1 MVGKL
6 SDVVTQVVTLLKK
19 SIWDDGII
27 EPQVID
33 WVSLSRIAKEQ
44 GVASFVYDGA
54 RRLGIS
60 IPDEIGQQWKNHIT
74 ASIFQNERLLCS
86 QDVVIRSFER
96 AYINV
101 AVLKGSSAARYY
113 PQPELRALGDIDLL
127 INQSDIP
134 AAREMLLHEG
144 YKEDNHEHDFHISF
158 SKKGVTLEL
167 HEQVTVFPDTPGGQA
182 AQELAKGFLDRLDIG
197 SMCGYDFPVLSR
209 TDQAMSLLLHMVRH
223 MFEGGIGLRQL
234 CDWMVFVST
243 EGSHFADDVCPALKQ
258 CGLLTFAEV
267 STKACEQFLGLDHA
281 CCYWCNSVDE
291 HTCKLF
297 MDSVFRG
304 GNMGSANTDAMGSL
318 FTDEKSMGDKN
329 TSPIISF
336 IRKINRR
343 IYISFPFVERFKLL
357 LPVFWVYLPIRYFVR
372 SVLGLRPKKSLRK
385 VVGTAKKQRDL
396 FEELHLFEI

>member
-1 MVGKL
+1 MIL
-6 SDVVTQVVTLLKK
+6 SDEQQLMLGLLKK
-19 SIWDDGII
+19 SLWDISF
-27 EPQVID
+27 ELASSTSFQLLPQ
-33 WVSLSRIAKEQ
+33 IAKEQ
-44 GVASFVYDGA
+44 GVTSFVYDGA
-54 RRLGIS
+54 RRTGIT
-60 IPDEIGQQWKNHIT
+60 IPDEIEQQWRKHIT
-74 ASIFQNERLLCS
+74 ASIFQNERLLMA
-86 QDVVIRSFER
+86 QDAVLRSFER
-96 AYINV
+96 TNIPV

-127 INQSDIP
+127 INKNDIP
-134 AAREMLLHEG
+134 TARELLLHEG
-144 YKEDNHEHDFHISF
+144 YKENAHEHDFHISF

-182 AQELAKGFLDRLDIG
+182 AQEIAKGFLEHLDIG

-209 TDQAMSLLLHMVRH
+209 TDQALSLLLHIVRH

-243 EGSHFADDVCPALKQ
+243 EGSHFEDDVCPVLKR

-267 STKACEQFLGLDHA
+267 STKACEQYLGLDHA
-281 CCYWCNSVDE
+281 CCCWCNSVDE

-329 TSPIISF
+329 TSPVISF

-357 LPVFWVYLPIRYFVR
+357 LPVFWVYLPIRYFIK
-372 SVLGLRPKKSLRK
+372 SVLGLRPKKSLTK
-385 VVGTAKKQRDL
+385 VVSTAKKQRDL

>member
-1 MVGKL
+1 MCKDEHKIL
-6 SDVVTQVVTLLKK
+6 LALLKK
-19 SIWDDGII
+19 SLWLHKYEDTTS
-27 EPQVID
+27 ID
-33 WVSLSRIAKEQ
+33 WTAISKQSQEQ
-44 GVASFVYDGA
+44 GVTSFIYDGTKNS
-54 RRLGIS
+54 GIK
-60 IPDEIGQQWKNHIT
+60 IPEEIRQNWKKHVL
-74 ASIFQNERLLCS
+74 ASALQNERLLIA
-86 QDVVIRSFER
+86 QDAVIEAFRQ
-96 AYINV
+96 ANIAV

-127 INQSDIP
+127 INKCDIS
-134 AAREMLLHEG
+134 AAREILLHEG
-144 YKEDNHEHDFHISF
+144 YKENDHEHDFHISF

-182 AQELAKGFLDRLDIG
+182 AQEIAKGFIERLDIG

-234 CDWMVFVST
+234 SDWMVFVAA
-243 EGSHFADDVCPALKQ
+243 EGSHFADDVCPVLKR

-267 STKACEQFLGLDHA
+267 STKACEQYLGLDHA
-281 CCYWCNSVDE
+281 CCCWCNSVDE

-329 TSPIISF
+329 TSPVISF

-357 LPVFWVYLPIRYFVR
+357 LPVFWVYLPIRYFIK
-372 SVLGLRPKKSLRK
+372 SVLGLRPKKSLTK
-385 VVGTAKKQRDL
+385 VVSTAKKQRDL